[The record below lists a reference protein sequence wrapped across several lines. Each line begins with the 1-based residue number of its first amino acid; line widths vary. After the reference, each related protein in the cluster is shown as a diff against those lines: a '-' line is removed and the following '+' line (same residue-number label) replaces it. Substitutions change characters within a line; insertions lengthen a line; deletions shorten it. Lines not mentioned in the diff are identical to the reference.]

1 MSDIPEIQYAREAVE
16 IIGPRGRLGSIRPL
30 DAWQGRLSP
39 LHAKCLIAKVATISY
54 GREAAKN
61 PEVLF
66 DRLVNAK
73 PVPHGEPLEMVPFP
87 TTWTLMQD
95 TTNHYGEDVGSTNE
109 RNAVLRLGSLRHN
122 MDALD
127 NPREWG
133 ERVVEDG
140 RKWDP
145 CTLFLIEMPLYLRA
159 QLFRHE
165 TFPHLTEV
173 NLAPEQG
180 QAKNEMSR
188 RFTADKA
195 VPFTFANDDSD
206 LEESPISDLHAA
218 CVREYHRRIEAGW
231 KPEDARGII
240 PQEAMTRFWWG
251 GYHRDILAGPKVQRA
266 DAHAQESLRRFVE
279 WIADYLEGRA

>member
-1 MSDIPEIQYAREAVE
+1 MIPEIQFDREAVE
-16 IIGPRGRLGSIRPL
+16 IIGPRCRLGSIRPL

-66 DRLVNAK
+66 DRLMNAK

-87 TTWTLMQD
+87 SMD
-95 TTNHYGEDVGSTNE
+95 GNSDCGEYLP
-109 RNAVLRLGSLRHN
+109 LRGAALRHEL
-122 MDALD
+122 DALD
-127 NPREWG
+127 RPERWG
-133 ERVVEDG
+133 KDLVGWG
-140 RKWDP
+140 RKEHP
-145 CTLFLIEMPLYLRA
+145 CSLFLIEMPLYLRA

-165 TFPHLTEV
+165 TFPHQTETEEV
-173 NLAPEQG
+173 NVAPEQG

-188 RFTADKA
+188 RFTADKS
-195 VPFTFANDDSD
+195 VPFTFAHDDSD
-206 LEESPISDLHAA
+206 LDESPSADVHAA
-218 CVREYHRRIEAGW
+218 CVREYYRRLDAGW

-266 DAHAQESLRRFVE
+266 DAHAQEGLRLFVQ
-279 WIADYLEGRA
+279 WISDYLEGKNGRA

>member
-1 MSDIPEIQYAREAVE
+1 MSDMPEIQYAREAVE

-73 PVPHGEPLEMVPFP
+73 PVPHGEPLEMVPVPNFSVDLDQWLP
-87 TTWTLMQD
+87 
-95 TTNHYGEDVGSTNE
+95 
-109 RNAVLRLGSLRHN
+109 LRGASLRHS
-122 MDALD
+122 MHLLKPDCD
-127 NPREWG
+127 PWYWG
-133 ERVVEDG
+133 EEVVGIG
-140 RKWDP
+140 REKHP
-145 CTLFLIEMPLYLRA
+145 CTLFLIEMPLYLRS

-206 LEESPISDLHAA
+206 LEDSPISDLHAA

-279 WIADYLEGRA
+279 WIADYLEGNNG

>member
-1 MSDIPEIQYAREAVE
+1 MNNIPEIQYAREAVE

-87 TTWTLMQD
+87 ETTGFDRWLP
-95 TTNHYGEDVGSTNE
+95 
-109 RNAVLRLGSLRHN
+109 LRGASLRHN
-122 MDALD
+122 MYAMEIEEPEFPESYRDI
-127 NPREWG
+127 WG
-133 ERVVEDG
+133 EVPVARG
-140 RKWDP
+140 RKEHP
-145 CTLFLIEMPLYLRA
+145 CTLFLIEMPLYLRS

-165 TFPHLTEV
+165 TFPHLTEA

-279 WIADYLEGRA
+279 WIADYLEGKNG

>member
-16 IIGPRGRLGSIRPL
+16 ITGPRGRLGSIRPL

-87 TTWTLMQD
+87 TMTD
-95 TTNHYGEDVGSTNE
+95 TGGQVP
-109 RNAVLRLGSLRHN
+109 LRGASLRHN
-122 MDALD
+122 LWAL
-127 NPREWG
+127 REDFADDWG
-133 ERVVEDG
+133 PEIVESG
-140 RKWDP
+140 RREHP
-145 CTLFLIEMPLYLRA
+145 CTLFLIEMPLYLRS

-206 LEESPISDLHAA
+206 LEDSPISDLHAA

-251 GYHRDILAGPKVQRA
+251 GYHRDILAGPKVQRT
-266 DAHAQESLRRFVE
+266 DVHAQESLRCFVE
-279 WIADYLEGRA
+279 WITDYLEGRV

>member
-16 IIGPRGRLGSIRPL
+16 ITGPRGRLGSIRPL
-30 DAWQGRLSP
+30 DAWQGRLSL

-73 PVPHGEPLEMVPFP
+73 PVPHGEPLEMVPVP
-87 TTWTLMQD
+87 
-95 TTNHYGEDVGSTNE
+95 NY
-109 RNAVLRLGSLRHN
+109 NADLGKWLPLRGASLRHFPYLWGN
-122 MDALD
+122 PVDNAHHWGPDAVD
-127 NPREWG
+127 E
-133 ERVVEDG
+133 G
-140 RKWDP
+140 RKEHP
-145 CTLFLIEMPLYLRA
+145 CTLFLIEMPLYLRS

-165 TFPHLTEV
+165 TFPHLTES

-195 VPFTFANDDSD
+195 VQFTFANDDSD
-206 LEESPISDLHAA
+206 LDESPISDLHAA

-251 GYHRDILAGPKVQRA
+251 GYHRDILAGPKVQRT
-266 DAHAQESLRRFVE
+266 DAHAQESLRCFVE
-279 WIADYLEGRA
+279 WITDYLEGRA

>member
-1 MSDIPEIQYAREAVE
+1 MFDPEIQFDREAVE
-16 IIGPRGRLGSIRPL
+16 IIGPRCRLGSIRPL

-66 DRLVNAK
+66 DRLMNAK
-73 PVPHGEPLEMVPFP
+73 PVPHGEPLEMVPVPFLSVDLGGKWLP
-87 TTWTLMQD
+87 
-95 TTNHYGEDVGSTNE
+95 
-109 RNAVLRLGSLRHN
+109 LRRASLRHN
-122 MDALD
+122 LNLLHEDHD
-127 NPREWG
+127 RWQWG
-133 ERVVEDG
+133 EEVVSYG
-140 RKWDP
+140 RKEHP
-145 CTLFLIEMPLYLRA
+145 CSLFLIEMPLYLRA

-165 TFPHLTEV
+165 TFPHQTETGEANV
-173 NLAPEQG
+173 APEQG

-188 RFTADKA
+188 RFTADKS
-195 VPFTFANDDSD
+195 VPFTFAHDDSD
-206 LEESPISDLHAA
+206 LDESPSADVHAA
-218 CVREYHRRIEAGW
+218 CVREYYRRIDAGW

-266 DAHAQESLRRFVE
+266 DAHAQEGLRLFVQ
-279 WIADYLEGRA
+279 WISDYLEGKNG